1 MFDHV
6 FDGAD
11 QNEVYEI
18 LVKPLVDKLF
28 EGYNCTFLASGQTG
42 TGKTYTMGFESS
54 VSIPMWTYQISMLQ
68 QYKFSISLFDQ
79 VNSEY
84 NGITPRVLSAIFS
97 YQNAITRQVSA
108 SFVEVYNDQAFDLLT
123 QNPQGPFISR
133 GTRTYKAKQR
143 SH

>member
-54 VSIPMWTYQISMLQ
+54 VSIPM
-68 QYKFSISLFDQ
+68 
-79 VNSEY
+79 
-84 NGITPRVLSAIFS
+84 
-97 YQNAITRQVSA
+97 
-108 SFVEVYNDQAFDLLT
+108 
-123 QNPQGPFISR
+123 
-133 GTRTYKAKQR
+133 
-143 SH
+143 